1 MFQYSIKKLFPLIS
15 LLLITIASFSQ
26 TKYSSDQQYILSKKE
41 SSNFLS
47 DNFQSAYPDTSI
59 TNIHNYTARNFSGNL
74 GLVQPDYLLKYK
86 SNPLG
91 FKFYNLPYGNDII
104 SLQNVEYFKTKGPF
118 ASLSGF
124 AGSKQEQTFRLLF
137 SHTTKKK
144 LNITVK
150 FNRFGSLGYYI
161 KQQTFTNNFYSSI
174 NYSAPNKR
182 FGFYSYL
189 LFNKVKHQENGGI
202 KYDTLIRD
210 EPTIGKDLLAVNISN
225 AKRENRLMDISINP
239 WFKLNK
245 GDSSKF
251 SHYID
256 YKFNFAG
263 NYYWYLDQGAG
274 YDGFYS
280 TFYLDTLKTNDS
292 THLRQFNNNFN
303 YTLRLN
309 KSGLGA
315 KIGYSNEYTLLNQ
328 HRDSIL
334 LNQVIHSGLFF
345 NKLLPGI
352 DSAEINKNKLLHCEL
367 NYNNVFDGPNTTD
380 SKIEFKAEIKLR
392 VTENGFDTK
401 RTTAV
406 YLNVLS
412 EQRKPDFIFNYIYAN
427 NFRWENKF
435 KQVNLFQCNAGVVN
449 YKSGLSAD
457 ILWQNIGN
465 YIYMDSTALPKQSN
479 VVISNWAYSLKY
491 NHVLFKHLGIKVNL
505 TYQSTNKAV
514 LMRIAPVQAIAAL
527 YYTGNLFK
535 NNLQLQFGAQGEYYQ
550 AFKSYAY
557 MPSYNMY
564 YLQNRY
570 TVGEYPFVDV
580 FLNARIKPVQ
590 FFLKLENALYGLT
603 GSNYNFVK
611 GYMQPDRAF
620 RFGLTWLFFD

>member
-1 MFQYSIKKLFPLIS
+1 M
-15 LLLITIASFSQ
+15 
-26 TKYSSDQQYILSKKE
+26 
-41 SSNFLS
+41 S

-59 TNIHNYTARNFSGNL
+59 TNIHNYMPRNFSGNL
-74 GLVQPDYLLKYK
+74 GLVQPEYILKYK

-91 FKFYNLPYGNDII
+91 FKFYDLPYGNDII
-104 SLQNVEYFKTKGPF
+104 TTKQVEYFRTKGPF

-124 AGSKQEQTFRLLF
+124 AGSKQEQTLLLLF
-137 SHTTKKK
+137 SHSTRKK

-174 NYSAPNKR
+174 NYSTPNKL
-182 FGFYSYL
+182 FGFYSHL

-225 AKRENRLMDISINP
+225 AKRENRLMNISFNP
-239 WFKLNK
+239 WLKLNK

-251 SHYID
+251 SHYLD
-256 YKFNFAG
+256 YKFNYSG
-263 NYYWYLDQGAG
+263 NYYLYIDQGAT
-274 YDGFYS
+274 YDGFYT

-292 THLRQFNNNFN
+292 THLMQFNNNIA
-303 YTLRLN
+303 YTFKLN
-309 KSGLGA
+309 KAGLGA
-315 KIGYSNEYTLLNQ
+315 KIDYGNEYTILHQ
-328 HRDSIL
+328 HRDSVL
-334 LNQVIHSGLFF
+334 LNQIIHAGLFY
-345 NKLLPGI
+345 NKLLSDK
-352 DSAEINKNKLLHCEL
+352 DSAGINKNKLLHSEL
-367 NYNNVFDGPNTTD
+367 NYSKVFNGPNITD
-380 SKIEFKAEIKLR
+380 SKIEFKAEIKLG
-392 VTENGFDTK
+392 VTKNGFNTK
-401 RTTAV
+401 RTTGV
-406 YLNVLS
+406 YFSVLS
-412 EQRKPDFIFNYIYAN
+412 EHRKPDYIFNYIYAN

-435 KQVNLFQCNAGVVN
+435 KQVNLFQCNTGVVH

-457 ILWQNIGN
+457 ILWQNTGN

-514 LMRIAPVQAIAAL
+514 LIRIAPVQAIGAL

-535 NNLQLQFGAQGEYYQ
+535 NNLQLQIGAQCEYYQ

-570 TVGEYPFVDV
+570 TVGKYPFVDV
-580 FLNARIKPVQ
+580 FINARIKPVQ
-590 FFLKLENALYGLT
+590 FFLKVENALHGLT
-603 GSNYNFVK
+603 GSNYSFVK